1 MAYADKLKK
10 ILDEKK
16 LRHQTERDARDEK
29 ELDDVAALISEDGNG
44 FLRTNAAPDLPGHV
58 VFRTPSRREFAA
70 FHHAQFVNPSEKG
83 AQDRRSKAGPNLGNN
98 CVVYPD
104 VKTPEGKAL
113 LDKLYEAIPGL
124 EDQIAAAVIAL
135 AQGRVEEEGKD

>member
-1 MAYADKLKK
+1 MAYADKLKA
-10 ILDEKK
+10 ILDAKK
-16 LRHQTERDARDEK
+16 AKHEAERLTRDEK
-29 ELDDVAALISEDGNG
+29 ELDDIAALISEEGTG
-44 FLRTNAAPDLPGHV
+44 FLRTHAAPDLPGHV

-70 FHHAQFVNPSEKG
+70 FHHAQFVNPNERG
-83 AQDRRSKAGPNLGNN
+83 AQDRKSKAGPNLGNS
-98 CVVYPD
+98 CVIHPD
-104 VKTPEGKAL
+104 VKTPEGKAS